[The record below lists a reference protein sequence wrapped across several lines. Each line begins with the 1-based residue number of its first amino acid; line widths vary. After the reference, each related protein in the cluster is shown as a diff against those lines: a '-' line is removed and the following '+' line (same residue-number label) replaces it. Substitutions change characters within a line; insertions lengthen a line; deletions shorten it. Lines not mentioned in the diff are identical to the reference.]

1 MNKVVKVDQ
10 SICTQCGLCV
20 RICPFTILEMN
31 EGCPS
36 TIAEKEKACL
46 LCMHCASICPVK
58 AISFE
63 DISSGQKMA
72 DNPTSASYN
81 ELKGLISSN
90 RSIRN
95 FSEQPV
101 PLDEIRDILKVADF
115 APSAKNNHLNK
126 WILVHDTKKVK
137 EIMSYILEYV
147 KENKIS
153 KEVVSEYEIGNNV
166 VTLDAPHLL
175 FGIAPKEGAINPYT
189 DTTIALTDVD
199 LLFHSKSIG
208 ACWAGYLT
216 RLTNA
221 NPKIRELIG
230 LDDSMVVYG
239 ALAFGYPKGEKY
251 DRLPHRNEAE
261 LFVI

>member
-1 MNKVVKVDQ
+1 MIKVDQ
-10 SICTQCGLCV
+10 SVCTQCGLCV
-20 RICPFTILEMN
+20 KVCPFTVLEMN
-31 EGCPS
+31 EKCPS
-36 TIAEKEKACL
+36 QIAGKEKACL
-46 LCMHCASICPVK
+46 LCMHCVSICPTN

-63 DISSGQKMA
+63 EIPNGPMA
-72 DNPTSASYN
+72 VTPTSDSYN
-81 ELKGLISSN
+81 ELKALISSN
-90 RSIRN
+90 RSIRS
-95 FSEQPV
+95 FSDKPISI
-101 PLDEIRDILKVADF
+101 DEIKDVLKVASY
-115 APSAKNNHLNK
+115 APSAKNNHPNK

-153 KEVVSEYEIGNNV
+153 TEIISEYEIGNNV

-199 LLFHSKSIG
+199 LLLHSKSIG

-230 LDDSMVVYG
+230 LDDSMMVYG
-239 ALAFGYPKGEKY
+239 ALAFGYPKGESY
-251 DRLPHRNEAE
+251 DRLPHRNDPE